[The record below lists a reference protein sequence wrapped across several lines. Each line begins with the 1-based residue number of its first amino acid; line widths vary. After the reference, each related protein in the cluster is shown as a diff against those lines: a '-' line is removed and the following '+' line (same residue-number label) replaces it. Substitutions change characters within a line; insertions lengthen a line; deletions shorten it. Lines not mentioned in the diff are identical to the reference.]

1 MNKTIIAVLITF
13 CVTAAL
19 FMIIPIR
26 GTTVTKT
33 YNPWA
38 DINNDGKVD
47 LSDLVLLALSYGTS
61 GTPIPR
67 GGSILA
73 VYFSPNGGCEQAV
86 INWINNAN
94 STIQVLMYDF
104 TLTNISQALIN
115 AKSRNVT
122 VEVVFDQGEIG
133 SDSMYWTL
141 KAAGVP
147 VRNCTNTSG
156 LMHDKVMVVDGYIVL
171 TGSFN
176 WSNEAEEYNNEN
188 LVVLDSAS
196 IAYQYKADFQTIW
209 NAAV

>member
-1 MNKTIIAVLITF
+1 MTF
-13 CVTAAL
+13 CVTATL

-26 GTTVTKT
+26 SVTVTKT

-61 GTPIPR
+61 GTPIQR
-67 GGSILA
+67 GGSILS

-86 INWINNAN
+86 VNWINEAN
-94 STIQVLMYDF
+94 STIHILMYDF

-122 VEVVFDQGEIG
+122 VEVVFDQSEIAP
-133 SDSMYWTL
+133 SSMYWTL
-141 KAAGVP
+141 RTADVL

-156 LMHDKVMVVDGYIVL
+156 LMHNKVMVVDGYIVL

-176 WSNEAEEYNNEN
+176 WSNEAEKYNNEN
-188 LVVLDSAS
+188 LIVIDSAYVAS
-196 IAYQYKADFQTIW
+196 QYEADFQSIW
-209 NAAV
+209 NAGV